1 MLYVDAVFV
10 KEIYTNIDISID
22 NIKCLLYNNK

>member
-1 MLYVDAVFV
+1 MLYVDAVFA

-22 NIKCLLYNNK
+22 NIKRLLYNNK